1 MKYGP
6 LQMDENVKEKSMR
19 RRVLKLKTRLN
30 KEWKKMI
37 IEIPKK
43 LGKVMKN
50 GGQQIPDS

>member
-1 MKYGP
+1 
-6 LQMDENVKEKSMR
+6 MDENVKEKSMR